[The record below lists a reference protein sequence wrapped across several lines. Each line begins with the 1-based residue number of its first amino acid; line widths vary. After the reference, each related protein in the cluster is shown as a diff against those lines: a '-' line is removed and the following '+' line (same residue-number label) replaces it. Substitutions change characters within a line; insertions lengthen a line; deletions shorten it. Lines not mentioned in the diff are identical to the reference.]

1 MRYTITA
8 IFFILFLT
16 RCNDRYP
23 ELGSGYKISGEG
35 GYTATVVNST
45 NTVIISEYILD
56 YAVDSNFILIAQSPT
71 HSLPKMKIIYYS
83 DNDRK
88 EIAADK
94 SVFRQYWIINKKGNP
109 IYSFDTINQVAKYSN
124 VYGPY
129 NKNQYHEKRKIL
141 NIPEKLKLETE

>member
-16 RCNDRYP
+16 GCNDSYP
-23 ELGSGYKISGEG
+23 ELGSGYKILGEG
-35 GYTATVVNST
+35 GYTTEVVNST
-45 NTVIISEYILD
+45 NTVMVSEYILD
-56 YAVDSNFILIAQSPT
+56 YAVDSNFILIAQSPAD
-71 HSLPKMKIIYYS
+71 SLPKMKITYYS

-88 EIAADK
+88 EIAANK

-124 VYGPY
+124 VYGPF
-129 NKNQYHEKRKIL
+129 NKNQYYEKRKIL